1 MAHSIQHMQSRRAE
15 QWLTPSSTCK
25 AGEQSNGSLHPA
37 HAKPE
42 SRAMVRSIQ
51 HMQSRRAEQWFTPS
65 STCKAGE
72 QSNGSLHLAYVM
84 AHSIQHMQS
93 RRAEQWL
100 TPSSTCKAGGLTPS
114 STCKAGE
121 QSNGSLHPAHA
132 KPESRAMARSIQHNH
147 SKLLIIFTLLL
158 TFAAPLH
165 AFVYTCT
172 CTVCVKKNFPYRWNI
187 YTHFLFDYRHNSIV
201 VVPTTGMV

>member
-15 QWLTPSSTCK
+15 QWLTPSSTC
-25 AGEQSNGSLHPA
+25 NGSLHPA

-42 SRAMVRSIQ
+42 SRAMAHSIQ

-72 QSNGSLHLAYVM
+72 QSNGSLHPAQPQQAANHFHTSAYICCTLV
-84 AHSIQHMQS
+84 
-93 RRAEQWL
+93 
-100 TPSSTCKAGGLTPS
+100 
-114 STCKAGE
+114 
-121 QSNGSLHPAHA
+121 HA
-132 KPESRAMARSIQHNH
+132 
-147 SKLLIIFTLLL
+147 L
-158 TFAAPLH
+158 
-165 AFVYTCT
+165 VYTCT

>member
-1 MAHSIQHMQSRRAE
+1 MPGSKSTQYSWRVTHAKPESRAMAHSIQHMQSRRAE
-15 QWLTPSSTCK
+15 QW
-25 AGEQSNGSLHPA
+25 
-37 HAKPE
+37 
-42 SRAMVRSIQ
+42 
-51 HMQSRRAEQWFTPS
+51 
-65 STCKAGE
+65 
-72 QSNGSLHLAYVM
+72 
-84 AHSIQHMQS
+84 
-93 RRAEQWL
+93 
-100 TPSSTCKAGGLTPS
+100 LTPS

-165 AFVYTCT
+165 ALVYTCT

-201 VVPTTGMV
+201 VVPTTGMA